1 MTYRKPEI
9 HRVCAHCGETFA
21 CQHGHRKFCSDKCLF
36 EADRKRALA
45 RYYSKRE
52 LREME
57 TRQCL
62 YCKEDFDTKNY
73 HKIYCCSE
81 HRELAGR
88 KKIATPEGRAKHRE
102 DNKKYRLTIKKLR
115 EKGWTP
121 AERKKYG
128 SQYYFEIIKPRLQR
142 EKEAEALLEVPNK
155 IPPAKIQRLS
165 PEYIE
170 RYWGRII

>member
-62 YCKEDFDTKNY
+62 YCKEDFDTKNF
-73 HKIYCCSE
+73 HKTYCCLE
-81 HRELAGR
+81 HRRLAVRR
-88 KKIATPEGRAKHRE
+88 KMATPEGRAKHRE
-102 DNKKYRLTIKKLR
+102 SGKRYRLNDKEAKK
-115 EKGWTP
+115 
-121 AERKKYG
+121 
-128 SQYYFEIIKPRLQR
+128 QRLQR
-142 EKEAEALLEVPNK
+142 KKEAAVLMEVPDK
-155 IPPAKIQRLS
+155 IPYAKLQRL
-165 PEYIE
+165 PAEKIV

>member
-1 MTYRKPEI
+1 MTDRKPEI
-9 HRVCAHCGETFA
+9 HRVCAHCGENFT

-45 RYYSKRE
+45 RYYSKRK

-73 HKIYCCSE
+73 HKTYCCLE
-81 HRELAGR
+81 HRKLAVRR
-88 KKIATPEGRAKHRE
+88 KMATPEGRAKHRE
-102 DNKKYRLTIKKLR
+102 CSKRYRLNDKEAKK
-115 EKGWTP
+115 
-121 AERKKYG
+121 
-128 SQYYFEIIKPRLQR
+128 QRLQR
-142 EKEAEALLEVPNK
+142 KKEAAVLMEVPDK
-155 IPPAKIQRLS
+155 IPPPKIQGLT
-165 PEYIE
+165 PEQIV